1 MSLKDLA
8 VELFCQFD
16 EDNKGYITQDQLLNG
31 SSKDGLFAEFSEVQ
45 ILSIFEL
52 LDKENKGVITLTDF
66 TDAFVTDTNETSS
79 YTGEDTE
86 QDYYHQ
92 NESDGRLRESYSPL
106 LLDAEEEIYA
116 RSPSPRVY
124 GSMDSLPT
132 YCHDGDHDRI
142 MVKPRSMSC
151 QSEDDCWWNGDHDPN
166 IRHSKDLLSPS
177 SPCSPTSSSGGG
189 SMRKRTDSLPSIMD
203 PLILKKTMRNS
214 LLRNAKKK
222 WVSVDQGI
230 DQSSRN
236 NTLLY
241 PALMNGYMMS
251 NHRGFEQNNNL
262 RNTKLN
268 GMTKSDSRI
277 DKILVPL
284 KKLSN
289 DLSNS
294 RNELRL
300 STSSITGHDKNYN
313 SSINTTAATTLSAPK
328 RRHRRQGNTKA
339 TFFGSKD
346 SVLSSVRCSS
356 CASLR
361 SMDGGGNNKYYDS
374 SNEDLSSIVPRRNRS
389 HTNLLRVHKPLYMKQ
404 QSYDPL
410 CSDDPE
416 CSDNESGFGG
426 NKHNNGYRSR
436 DSLLSNQNGGFY
448 ISCENVSSPVVDV
461 SIENWESFLR
471 KIGGVSLFAG

>member
-31 SSKDGLFAEFSEVQ
+31 SCKDGLFSEFSEVQ

-52 LDKENKGVITLTDF
+52 LDKENKGVITLSDF
-66 TDAFVTDTNETSS
+66 TDAFVTDTNESS
-79 YTGEDTE
+79 YTTE
-86 QDYYHQ
+86 ENYYHQ
-92 NESDGRLRESYSPL
+92 NEMNMPNERERYSPL
-106 LLDAEEEIYA
+106 DGEEEIYA

-132 YCHDGDHDRI
+132 YCDDDEVI
-142 MVKPRSMSC
+142 VKPRSLSC
-151 QSEDDCWWNGDHDPN
+151 QSEDDCWWGRDDP
-166 IRHSKDLLSPS
+166 SSKAKDLSPPS
-177 SPCSPTSSSGGG
+177 SPTSTFCNLR
-189 SMRKRTDSLPSIMD
+189 MRTDSLPSITD
-203 PLILKKTMRNS
+203 PLILKKAMRKS
-214 LLRNAKKK
+214 LLLNAKKK

-230 DQSSRN
+230 DQSLT

-241 PALMNGYMMS
+241 PTLMNGFTR
-251 NHRGFEQNNNL
+251 NHRSAEQNNNL
-262 RNTKLN
+262 RNTKLS

-284 KKLSN
+284 RKLSKH
-289 DLSNS
+289 LSDS
-294 RNELRL
+294 RNELKLIRSGL
-300 STSSITGHDKNYN
+300 NLQNGVDKNI
-313 SSINTTAATTLSAPK
+313 STTALSPSK
-328 RRHRRQGNTKA
+328 RRRRHRQRGNTTA
-339 TFFGSKD
+339 TFFGSKE
-346 SVLSSVRCSS
+346 SVQSGVRCSS

-361 SMDGGGNNKYYDS
+361 SMDNNKYFS
-374 SNEDLSSIVPRRNRS
+374 SNEDLSISCSQLVEHRNHS
-389 HTNLLRVHKPLYMKQ
+389 PNNLLKVHKPFYMRHS
-404 QSYDPL
+404 SYEHL
-410 CSDDPE
+410 CSDDPDC

-426 NKHNNGYRSR
+426 GGGGGTKHNNGYRSR
-436 DSLLSNQNGGFY
+436 DSLLSNHQNGGFY